1 MLPHM
6 TKMSSYPNQNLE
18 AIGLLTSGIVHDFNN
33 LLTSIMGQAALAL
46 AKLPPESDART
57 YIERTLKAAEYA
69 AILTRQILLYSN
81 NAAAEK
87 DIVDVNRLIR
97 DNVELFGA
105 VFLRDITLNLD
116 LSPVLLLVE
125 GNRAQL
131 QQIFMNLIINAA
143 ESVHTLPGQITIR
156 TGEKKVVVGDFIEPF
171 VGGKELPNGDY
182 IFVEVGDTG
191 VGMDKNT
198 LNRIFTPFFSTKP
211 KGRGLGLSAVLDI
224 VQIHRGGILVQSQL
238 ERGSTFT
245 ILLPVYHHEWFNP
258 PMHQFA

>member
-6 TKMSSYPNQNLE
+6 TKMPSHHSQNLE

-33 LLTSIMGQAALAL
+33 LLTSIMGQASLAL
-46 AKLPPESDART
+46 AKLPAESDART

-81 NAAAEK
+81 NITAEME
-87 DIVDVNRLIR
+87 IVDVNRLIR
-97 DNVELFGA
+97 DNVDLFGA
-105 VFLRDITLNLD
+105 VFLQDITLNLN
-116 LSPVLLLVE
+116 LSPVLPFVE

-143 ESVHTLPGQITIR
+143 EAVRVFPGTVVIR
-156 TGEKKVVVGDFIEPF
+156 TGERKIAVGDQVDSF
-171 VGGKELPNGDY
+171 VGGKPLPNGDY
-182 IFVEVGDTG
+182 LFIEVQDTG

-198 LNRIFTPFFSTKP
+198 INRIFTPFFTTKP
-211 KGRGLGLSAVLDI
+211 KGRGLGLSAVLEI
-224 VQIHRGGILVQSQL
+224 VQTHKGGILVQSQIGH
-238 ERGSTFT
+238 GSTFT

-258 PMHQFA
+258 PLH